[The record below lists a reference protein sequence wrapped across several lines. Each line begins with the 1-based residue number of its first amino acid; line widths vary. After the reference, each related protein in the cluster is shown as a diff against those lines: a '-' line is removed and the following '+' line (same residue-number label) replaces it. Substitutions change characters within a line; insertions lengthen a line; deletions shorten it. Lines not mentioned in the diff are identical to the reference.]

1 MNVPENTPENTAP
14 HIKVFATGGTI
25 AGVAGSAT
33 RRDYRP
39 GQIGIDD
46 FLSELAGLG
55 IDTPIQGTQFA
66 NIGSEDMGSALWKR
80 LHQAAT
86 EAMEDDLCRGIIIT
100 HGTDTAE
107 ETAFLLDQTL
117 PTNKPVV
124 VVGAMRAA
132 DAVGTDGL
140 RNFANAVRV
149 ASDPDAPGRGVLLVM
164 SDRIFAARDARKA
177 HTEMT
182 DAFKGFPRG
191 PVGHVTP
198 TSLEWFGPAWRA
210 GEAAR
215 YAFYDNMPA
224 VPILY
229 AYAGMPV
236 NNVEQALS
244 GGAKG
249 IVLAGFGHGNA
260 PRAIRDALA
269 EAVKQGVPVVRSSRV
284 DEGLVD
290 REPEDDDANFIAARA
305 LGPARARI
313 LLQLLLANGITD
325 PVRAQEEFSRR

>member
-1 MNVPENTPENTAP
+1 MIEQ

-25 AGVAGSAT
+25 AGVAGSAI

-46 FLSELAGLG
+46 FLSEMVKIGL
-55 IDTPIQGTQFA
+55 DTKLVGRQFA
-66 NIGSEDMGSALWKR
+66 NIGSEDMAPELWGR
-80 LHQAAT
+80 LHAAAT
-86 EAMEDDLCRGIIIT
+86 DAMADDDCAGVIIT

-117 PTNKPVV
+117 PTTKPVV
-124 VVGAMRAA
+124 IVGAMRAA
-132 DAVGTDGL
+132 DAVGSDGL
-140 RNFANAVRV
+140 RNFANAIRV
-149 ASDPDAPGRGVLLVM
+149 ASDPDAAGRGVLLVM
-164 SDRIFAARDARKA
+164 SDRVFAARDARKA

-191 PVGHVTP
+191 PVGHATP

-210 GEAAR
+210 GEAAH
-215 YAFYDNMPA
+215 YEFFENMPK
-224 VPILY
+224 VSILY
-229 AYAGMPV
+229 AYAGMSAD
-236 NNVEQALS
+236 NVAQAIT

-269 EAVKQGVPVVRSSRV
+269 AAVRQGVPVVRASRV

-290 REPEDDDANFIAARA
+290 REPEDDEAGFVAARA

-325 PVRAQEEFSRR
+325 PARAQEEFSRR

>member
-1 MNVPENTPENTAP
+1 MSEQ

-46 FLSELAGLG
+46 FLSEMLKLGL
-55 IDTPIQGTQFA
+55 DTKLIGEQFA
-66 NIGSEDMGSALWKR
+66 NIGSEDMSPAIWGRIHAST
-80 LHQAAT
+80 T
-86 EAMEDDLCRGIIIT
+86 EAMSDDNCAGVIVT

-117 PTNKPVV
+117 PTTKPVV
-124 VVGAMRAA
+124 IVGAMRAA
-132 DAVGTDGL
+132 DAVGSDGL
-140 RNFANAVRV
+140 RNFANAIRV
-149 ASDPDAPGRGVLLVM
+149 ASDPDAAGRGVMVVM
-164 SDRIFAARDARKA
+164 SDRVFAARDARKA

-182 DAFKGFPRG
+182 DAFKSFPRG

-198 TSLEWFGPAWRA
+198 TSLAWFGPAWRV
-210 GEAAR
+210 GEPAR
-215 YAFYDNMPA
+215 YTFFEDMPK
-224 VPILY
+224 VSILY
-229 AYAGMPV
+229 AYAGMSAD
-236 NNVEQALS
+236 NVIQAIS

-260 PRAIRDALA
+260 PRATRDALA
-269 EAVKQGVPVVRSSRV
+269 DAVKQGVPVVRASRV

-290 REPEDDDANFIAARA
+290 REPEDDEADFIAARA

-325 PVRAQEEFSRR
+325 PARAQEEFSRR

>member
-1 MNVPENTPENTAP
+1 MSEQ

-46 FLSELAGLG
+46 FLSEMLKLGL
-55 IDTPIQGTQFA
+55 DTKLVGEQFA
-66 NIGSEDMGSALWKR
+66 NIGSEDMSPQIWGR
-80 LHQAAT
+80 LHAATT
-86 EAMEDDLCRGIIIT
+86 EAMSDDNCAGVIIT

-107 ETAFLLDQTL
+107 ETAFLLDQTM
-117 PTNKPVV
+117 PTTKPVV
-124 VVGAMRAA
+124 IVGAMRAA
-132 DAVGTDGL
+132 DAVGSDGL
-140 RNFANAVRV
+140 RNFANAIRV
-149 ASDPDAPGRGVLLVM
+149 ASDPDAAGRGVMVVM
-164 SDRIFAARDARKA
+164 SDRVFAARDARKA

-182 DAFKGFPRG
+182 DAFKSFPRG

-198 TSLEWFGPAWRA
+198 TSLAWFGPAWRV
-210 GEAAR
+210 GEPAR
-215 YAFYDNMPA
+215 YAFFEDMPK
-224 VPILY
+224 VSILY
-229 AYAGMPV
+229 AYAGMSAD
-236 NNVEQALS
+236 NVTQAIA

-269 EAVKQGVPVVRSSRV
+269 GAVTQGVPVVRASRV

-290 REPEDDDANFIAARA
+290 REPEDDEAGFIAARA

-325 PVRAQEEFSRR
+325 PARAQEEFSRR

>member
-1 MNVPENTPENTAP
+1 MTER

-39 GQIGIDD
+39 GQIGIEQ
-46 FLSELAGLG
+46 FVAEMARIGLTTRLVG
-55 IDTPIQGTQFA
+55 EQFA
-66 NIGSEDMGSALWKR
+66 NIGSEDMTPAIWGAL
-80 LHQAAT
+80 HAAALA
-86 EAMEDDLCRGIIIT
+86 AMDDPACCGIIIT

-117 PTNKPVV
+117 PTHKPVV
-124 VVGAMRAA
+124 LVGAMRPA
-132 DAVGTDGL
+132 DAIGSDGM

-149 ASDPDAPGRGVLLVM
+149 ASDSDAAGRGVLVVM
-164 SDRIFAARDARKA
+164 SDRVFSARDVRKA
-177 HTEMT
+177 HTESI
-182 DAFKGFPRG
+182 DAFRAFPRG

-210 GEAAR
+210 GEGAR
-215 YAFYDNMPA
+215 YDFFEDMPK
-224 VPILY
+224 VSILY
-229 AYAGMPV
+229 AYAGMSAD
-236 NNVEQALS
+236 NVAQALE

-260 PRAIRDALA
+260 PGWIRDALMD
-269 EAVKQGVPVVRSSRV
+269 AVAQGVPVVRASRV

-290 REPEDDDANFIAARA
+290 REPEDDAANFVAARA
-305 LGPARARI
+305 LNPARARI

-325 PVRAQEEFSRR
+325 SAAIQQEFSRR

>member
-1 MNVPENTPENTAP
+1 MSEQ

-25 AGVAGSAT
+25 AGVAGSAV
-33 RRDYRP
+33 RKDYRP
-39 GQIGIDD
+39 GQIGIDS
-46 FLSELAGLG
+46 FLAELAEMG
-55 IDTPIQGTQFA
+55 ITTKLVGEQFA
-66 NIGSEDMGSALWKR
+66 NIGSEDIGPDLWKR
-80 LHQAAT
+80 LHAAST
-86 EAMEDDLCRGIIIT
+86 DAMSDDACCGIVIT

-117 PTNKPVV
+117 PTTKPVV
-124 VVGAMRAA
+124 LVGAMRAS
-132 DAVGTDGL
+132 DAVGSDGM

-149 ASDPDAPGRGVLLVM
+149 ASDQDAAGRGVLLVM

-177 HTEMT
+177 HTENV

-198 TSLEWFGPAWRA
+198 TSLEWFGPAWRVN
-210 GEAAR
+210 EPAR
-215 YAFYDNMPA
+215 YRLCEDMPK
-224 VPILY
+224 VSILY
-229 AYAGMPV
+229 AYAGMSAD
-236 NNVEQALS
+236 NVTQALD

-260 PRAIRDALA
+260 PRGIRDALA
-269 EAVKQGVPVVRSSRV
+269 QAVKQGVPVVRASRV

-290 REPEDDDANFIAARA
+290 REPEDDTANFIAARA

-325 PVRAQEEFSRR
+325 PARAQEEFSKR

>member
-1 MNVPENTPENTAP
+1 MNNADIRSP

-46 FLSELAGLG
+46 FLGELAAMG
-55 IDTPIQGTQFA
+55 IETALIGSQFA
-66 NIGSEDMGSALWKR
+66 NIGSEDIGPALWAQ
-80 LHQAAT
+80 LHQATTDAL
-86 EAMEDDLCRGIIIT
+86 ADDACRGVIIT

-107 ETAFLLDQTL
+107 ETAFLLDQTVSAD
-117 PTNKPVV
+117 KPVV
-124 VVGAMRAA
+124 IVGAMRPA
-132 DAVGTDGL
+132 DAVGSDGL

-149 ASDPDAPGRGVLLVM
+149 ADDPDAAGRGVLLVM

-210 GEAAR
+210 GEGAR
-215 YAFYDNMPA
+215 YRFFEDMPK
-224 VPILY
+224 VSILY
-229 AYAGMPV
+229 AYAGMPAD
-236 NNVEQALS
+236 NVADALD
-244 GGAKG
+244 GGTAG

-260 PRAIRDALA
+260 PRGIRDALA
-269 EAVKQGVPVVRSSRV
+269 DAVKQGVLVVRSSRV

-290 REPEDDDANFIAARA
+290 REPEDDDAGFIAARA

-325 PVRAQEEFSRR
+325 PARAQEEFSRR